1 MGTLRGRPSPSPGN
15 GTPRRAVAIATGL
28 TTGGWAP
35 AGRRRLL
42 QLLALV
48 AWALAASG
56 GCTGSRG
63 TAPDTG
69 PLRTDVLWQLE
80 TLAPHSG
87 PPIQVTDPSLYTV
100 RFGPGGSVD
109 ARVDCNRCAGP
120 YRVAGASLTIGPLG
134 CTLAACPIPTLGDQF
149 GAALSRVSSYVQTS
163 DGLVLT
169 YDGGTLRFRA
179 LQ

>member
-1 MGTLRGRPSPSPGN
+1 HRDSSPRGGDRHGADDGRMG
-15 GTPRRAVAIATGL
+15 PRRAPPSG
-28 TTGGWAP
+28 
-35 AGRRRLL
+35 
-42 QLLALV
+42 
-48 AWALAASG
+48 AAA
-56 GCTGSRG
+56 GSRRVG
-63 TAPDTG
+63 ARRPRGRHAAAPG
-69 PLRTDVLWQLE
+69 PARTDVLWQLE
-80 TLAPHSG
+80 TLPPQSG

-120 YRVAGASLTIGPLG
+120 YRGAGASLTIGPLG
-134 CTLAACPIPTLGDQF
+134 CPLAACPVPTLGDQF
-149 GAALSRVSSYVQTS
+149 GPALSRVSSYVQTS